1 VVGGEEGGGEGK
13 ESKGGGK
20 VRINHG
26 KGGGGKGI
34 KWEEGKGVTKFEWVK
49 ILELSTNG
57 TQPLSIWT
65 DTCSITSQYLS
76 TTV

>member
-1 VVGGEEGGGEGK
+1 MVGGGGGGGR

-20 VRINHG
+20 DRINHG
-26 KGGGGKGI
+26 KGGREGI